1 MNFAKIA
8 IILSTFY
15 GYLDYLAQKGSQT
28 TSDVYQVLRIYL
40 FENFFTV
47 LSALFW
53 AFLGRVA
60 VYLLRTVESSG
71 LLYAVGCNSIFS

>member
-1 MNFAKIA
+1 MHKKNPQIKSGVPKKS
-8 IILSTFY
+8 ILY
-15 GYLDYLAQKGSQT
+15 N
-28 TSDVYQVLRIYL
+28 YL

-53 AFLGRVA
+53 AFGGRVA

-71 LLYAVGCNSIFS
+71 LLYAADGNITILFW